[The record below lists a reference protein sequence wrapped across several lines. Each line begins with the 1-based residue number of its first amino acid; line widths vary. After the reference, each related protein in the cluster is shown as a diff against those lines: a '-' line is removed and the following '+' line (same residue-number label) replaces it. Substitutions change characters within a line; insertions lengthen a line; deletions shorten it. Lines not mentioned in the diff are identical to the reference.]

1 MEFTTNNTAYLGEIQ
16 IQAVME
22 DKDKEK
28 EKPKRLV
35 IFGKKR
41 TICFFIL
48 QILFLVAA
56 VYLWCNKPKLK
67 SIFPYK
73 EQTHTETNSQDVYYE
88 YFSTTPLCQE
98 SKTDREKG
106 I

>member
-41 TICFFIL
+41 TICLFIL
-48 QILFLVAA
+48 QLLFLIAA
-56 VYLWCNKPKLK
+56 IYLWYNRPKLK
-67 SIFPYK
+67 AIFHHK
-73 EQTHTETNSQDVYYE
+73 EQPHTETNSQDVYYE
-88 YFSTTPLCQE
+88 HFSTTPLCQE